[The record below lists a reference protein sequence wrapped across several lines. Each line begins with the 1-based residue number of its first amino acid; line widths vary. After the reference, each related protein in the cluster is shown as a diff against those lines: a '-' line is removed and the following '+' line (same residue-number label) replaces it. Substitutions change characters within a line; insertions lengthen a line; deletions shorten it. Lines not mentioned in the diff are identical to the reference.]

1 MLHYE
6 TLRNKEAKSRKGH
19 CLRKKPY
26 WLLLSLS
33 LIIILSA
40 CGSVQVNPSSLSSKG
55 VTSDSLSNS
64 DKQQFSVTFQTSI
77 PPLSIPSQ
85 KATPIPTQVPRPTPS
100 STSTPQP
107 VSNCVIYSH
116 STTLVPTQNGTLAAP
131 YGPAPV
137 SSEAQ
142 QLTQQ
147 LFQLINQER
156 ATCGLPPFAWS
167 SILASGALLH
177 SWNMAHCGFSHYCPD
192 GSTPY
197 QRIANEGFAG
207 LSDCGES
214 IGLAGPYP
222 TAWVGVYSVQESM
235 AHEPLGGW
243 HRIHLFSTTL
253 HRIGVGIYV
262 DANGWPWFTEDMVA

>member
-1 MLHYE
+1 
-6 TLRNKEAKSRKGH
+6 
-19 CLRKKPY
+19 
-26 WLLLSLS
+26 
-33 LIIILSA
+33 
-40 CGSVQVNPSSLSSKG
+40 LSSKHI
-55 VTSDSLSNS
+55 TSDSLNESQLQLS
-64 DKQQFSVTFQTSI
+64 PLPSPTSI

-85 KATPIPTQVPRPTPS
+85 KATPVPTPVPHN
-100 STSTPQP
+100 STPSTPQP
-107 VSNCVIYSH
+107 VSNCVIYSQD
-116 STTLVPTQNGTLAAP
+116 TTLVPAKNGTLAAP

-137 SSEAQ
+137 SGEAQ

-147 LFQLINQER
+147 LFQLINHER
-156 ATCGLPPFAWS
+156 AACGLPPFAWNNT
-167 SILASGALLH
+167 LASGALLH

-222 TAWVGVYSVQESM
+222 TAWAGVYSVQESM

-253 HRIGVGIYV
+253 HSIGIGIYV
-262 DANGWPWFTEDMVA
+262 DARGWPWFSEDMVS